1 MSFRASCPRVL
12 LWGLVVIACL
22 GWAQDGWTQRRLD
35 HVRLVQFIEINP
47 LDFPKPVGLTSSSR
61 ANEFLLL
68 EGADKLMRLNALHEP
83 SGTVT
88 TPEAISDPLNM
99 AYDAKADRLLILQS
113 DGNQLSEIPVG
124 FDSDLRVGTPKR
136 IEAQHFGMADPQG
149 ITVDPL
155 SGNLYILDA
164 VWSLI
169 ISIEPDPVL
178 GFAQPLISE
187 IDLRVGALDAF
198 ELRGIAF
205 DPVTRNLFVLDPQNL
220 RLYEVTAGGV
230 VVSNRDVS
238 DMGLSNP
245 QAMVFA
251 PSGDRTDDPSIMSLY
266 VLNTDSTKPAG
277 KKPSEAAGAWISELS
292 IIQ

>member
-1 MSFRASCPRVL
+1 M
-12 LWGLVVIACL
+12 
-22 GWAQDGWTQRRLD
+22 GWAQDGWNQRILD

-61 ANEFLLL
+61 ANEFLIL

-124 FDSDLRVGTPKR
+124 VDSDLRVGTPKR

-187 IDLRVGALDAF
+187 IDLRVGGLDAF

-238 DMGLSNP
+238 YMGLSNP